1 MRNCKNF
8 QRRKYLA
15 PPQPSTVGYASVRL
29 AYGYVNLV
37 VSQFSDRWLCRNFKF
52 ILLLFNTLLLKYI
65 RYHCREAKK
74 ATNNKT
80 IRLANKGSTLQFSEA
95 SLTPSQPSPLMG
107 GVGGDAMTPISP
119 SLGHSLKFTLLTDFL
134 QSLRVFC
141 LERII
146 KLLPNCFIYI

>member
-37 VSQFSDRWLCRNFKF
+37 VSQFSDRWLCRHFKF

-119 SLGHSLKFTLLTDFL
+119 SLGHSLKLYATYRFFTVIECIL
-134 QSLRVFC
+134 SR
-141 LERII
+141 RII
-146 KLLPNCFIYI
+146 QLLPNCFIYI